1 VAANPYPLDNVAY
14 EVTDRTVMSAYSD
27 RKTVGRTAL
36 ELFKIERGMM
46 IVVLPKVVT
55 PSLARLDMRR

>member
-1 VAANPYPLDNVAY
+1 MAANPYPLDNVAY
-14 EVTDRTVMSAYSD
+14 EVTDCTVMSAYSD

-46 IVVLPKVVT
+46 IVVLLKVVT
-55 PSLARLDMRR
+55 PSRARLDMRR